1 MILKSKVLKMRLI
14 SKIESFRNAPLMERD
29 LDPLI
34 WWKTNYSIYRFLT
47 KLMFKYFSIP
57 ATSTEAERV
66 FSALGNL
73 LTKKRLS
80 MIGENVDKQLFLR
93 DKFSKSQ

>member
-1 MILKSKVLKMRLI
+1 
-14 SKIESFRNAPLMERD
+14 
-29 LDPLI
+29 
-34 WWKTNYSIYRFLT
+34 
-47 KLMFKYFSIP
+47 MFKYFSIP

-73 LTKKRLS
+73 LAKKRLS